1 MKGAVLAA
9 AFALALYAGSAAVAA
24 PSGGGKPADP
34 GAAAVIVD
42 ANGKVVGPI
51 VPIPFEP
58 GTLYYGDVGAAYR
71 VGTAV
76 ARVGFLARGDGNFG
90 VLSRPVLVSRLY
102 FANSNCTGQAYGD
115 LPRDYLPYSTVFVIP
130 PMDIAGTQV
139 APARIM
145 QRTTRTQLATT
156 MSRTGDETGTGDTH
170 HCEQAVNSGEF
181 RAVDLIGDFPFVAPF
196 STR

>member
-1 MKGAVLAA
+1 MRLLLPVIAASIALMMPLASDAQKG
-9 AFALALYAGSAAVAA
+9 GSKA
-24 PSGGGKPADP
+24 PDP
-34 GAAAVIVD
+34 SAAAVIVD

-71 VGTAV
+71 VGTAI

-115 LPRDYLPYSTVFVIP
+115 LPRDRRP
-130 PMDIAGTQV
+130 PA
-139 APARIM
+139 
-145 QRTTRTQLATT
+145 
-156 MSRTGDETGTGDTH
+156 SS
-170 HCEQAVNSGEF
+170 SG
-181 RAVDLIGDFPFVAPF
+181 RV
-196 STR
+196 